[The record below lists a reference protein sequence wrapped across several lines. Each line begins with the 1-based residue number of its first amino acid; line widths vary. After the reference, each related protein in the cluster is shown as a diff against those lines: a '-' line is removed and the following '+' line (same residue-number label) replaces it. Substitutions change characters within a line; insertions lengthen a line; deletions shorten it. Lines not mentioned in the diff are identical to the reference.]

1 MVEYWITADSFMR
14 HMVRTLVGAMLWV
27 SAGRMEQAA
36 FERLLEGRPRSEAPD
51 TAPAHGLCL
60 EAVGYD

>member
-1 MVEYWITADSFMR
+1 
-14 HMVRTLVGAMLWV
+14 MVRTLVGAMLWV
-27 SAGRMEQAA
+27 AAGRMEQAA
-36 FERLLEGRPRSEAPD
+36 FERLLEGRPRSDAPD